1 LRQWRDRETNALLG
15 RMRRGFKLLY
25 WLITPHRTR
34 HRITFL
40 RARQQQALTSPTSVG
55 EESAPLPGTGARERR
70 ELPATEVSAN
80 DPPLLFPLGH
90 FHSPVADPSEVRAR
104 EERLWSRTDEMRGID
119 LNVQAQLALLR
130 ELKPHTALIDYPID
144 DPGDCRTYFYNNDQ
158 YPVLDADFLHAA
170 LCLFRPRTMIEVGS
184 GFSSLVTAGV
194 NRRLLNGQLDFSC
207 IEPYPRQ
214 FLIDGVEG
222 ITRLVREKV
231 EDVDPSFFDRLEA
244 GDILFI
250 DSSHVSKIGSDV
262 NHLIFNVLPRLQP
275 GVLIHVHD
283 IFLPDEYP
291 KRWVIDERRNW
302 NEQYLLRAFMEFNSH
317 FEVIW
322 AAHYMSTR
330 HVEAVRM
337 TFPRYPDLGGGGSF
351 WLRRVSQPR

>member
-1 LRQWRDRETNALLG
+1 
-15 RMRRGFKLLY
+15 MRRGFKLLY

-130 ELKPHTALIDYPID
+130 ELKPHTASIDYPID

-283 IFLPDEYP
+283 IFL
-291 KRWVIDERRNW
+291 RT
-302 NEQYLLRAFMEFNSH
+302 
-317 FEVIW
+317 
-322 AAHYMSTR
+322 STR
-330 HVEAVRM
+330 NV
-337 TFPRYPDLGGGGSF
+337 G
-351 WLRRVSQPR
+351 